1 VLDPRENM
9 SNISQAQEYLL
20 GQIRQGDNQAWSQ
33 VVNRYEGRLLHFA
46 LAKLP
51 QRADCED
58 IVQETFVSFLRSLSN
73 YRQKCNLETYLF
85 AILRRKI
92 IDAYRRKQFKGIRLN
107 QDICKATEYSEPG
120 SALENFPSP
129 DHNVSWYARADEQYH
144 LLQDALAEAL
154 LKLVNE
160 FKKSL
165 NFRDLKIVELIFYCR
180 LSNSNIAGIINLN
193 ENNIALIKHRS
204 LKKVRKSILRQKV
217 PIEDASEHFENMI
230 NEVWEQQRLS
240 CPKRS
245 TIGAYLLETLDEN
258 WHSYVDFHL
267 NELGCHFCQANLEDL
282 RRQTANN
289 KTTDMH
295 VRIMESTVGFLRKP

>member
-1 VLDPRENM
+1 M
-9 SNISQAQEYLL
+9 SNISQAEKYLL
-20 GQIRQGDNQAWSQ
+20 GQIRRGNNEAWSQ
-33 VVNRYEGRLLHFA
+33 LVNRYEGRLLHFA
-46 LAKLP
+46 QAKLP

-73 YRQKCNLETYLF
+73 YRQNCNFETYLF

-92 IDAYRRKQFKGIRLN
+92 IDAYRRRQSKGIGLT
-107 QDICKATEYSEPG
+107 QDICKTTAYSEPG
-120 SALENFPSP
+120 NALENFPSP
-129 DHNVSWYARADEQYH
+129 DHSVSWYARADEQYH

-154 LKLVNE
+154 LRLVNE

-165 NFRDLKIVELIFYCR
+165 NFRDLKIVELLFYCR

-193 ENNIALIKHRS
+193 EKNIALIKHRC
-204 LKKVRKSILRQKV
+204 LKKVRNSIVRLKV
-217 PIEDASEHFENMI
+217 PIEEASENFENLI
-230 NEVWEQQRLS
+230 NEVWEKQRLS

-245 TIGAYLLETLDEN
+245 TIGAYLLETLDKN

-267 NELGCHFCQANLEDL
+267 KKLGCHFCQASLEDL
-282 RRQTANN
+282 RRQTADN
-289 KTTDMH
+289 KTSDLH